1 MESRLDQA
9 LQENEFVVYYQPKVS
24 MKDGSIIGSEA
35 LIRWNHP
42 DKGFLMPG
50 VFIPI
55 FEKNGMV
62 KKVDLWLF
70 EEVCKTM
77 RTWSEKG
84 YPLFLFPA
92 IFQDYIFNKVI
103 SLHESVKSLTLEC
116 SAPSFRIGNNRKCPI
131 GRINDYCRGFSDT

>member
-1 MESRLDQA
+1 
-9 LQENEFVVYYQPKVS
+9 
-24 MKDGSIIGSEA
+24 
-35 LIRWNHP
+35 
-42 DKGFLMPG
+42 MPG

-84 YPLFLFPA
+84 YPLFPVSCNFSRLH
-92 IFQDYIFNKVI
+92 FQQSI
-103 SLHESVKSLTLEC
+103 SLHESVKSLTVGM
-116 SAPSFRIGNNRKCPI
+116 FRTI
-131 GRINDYCRGFSDT
+131 F